1 MFAQLCVK
9 SLIAVSTAA
18 LVVATPVIAD
28 AAAAQQPGQRPMMVA
43 GVFIRVVDPAPRYH
57 GQSFTMRTAAMG
69 EIQVELAQTGI
80 VTRNGQPARLVDL
93 REGDQ
98 TVVMLMGTS
107 PPMAARVD
115 ATGS

>member
-1 MFAQLCVK
+1 MLAQLCVS
-9 SLIAVSTAA
+9 SLIAASGAA
-18 LVVATPVIAD
+18 LIAMPP
-28 AAAAQQPGQRPMMVA
+28 AIAQGGGIQQPAQRPTMIA
-43 GVFIRVVDPAPRYH
+43 GVFMRVVDPVPRHYA
-57 GQSFTMRTAAMG
+57 QSFVLRTTAKGDM
-69 EIQVELAQTGI
+69 EIELAQTGT

-98 TVVMLMGTS
+98 TVVMVMGTS